1 MLGVFKTILGSG
13 DIVSRGMKLIDD
25 MHTSTE
31 EEIVAKANAKTQLLS
46 AYAPFKIAQRLL
58 AIMFAFVFL
67 SSYILTLTMTIL
79 GRGNPGDVTMVMEQF
94 SLNYAM
100 LIILGFYFGGGAVE
114 GFLNNKGKKQ

>member
-13 DIVSRGMKLIDD
+13 DIVSKGMKLIDD
-25 MHTSTE
+25 MHTSSE

-46 AYAPFKIAQRLL
+46 AYAPFKIAQRVL

-79 GRGNPGDVTMVMEQF
+79 GKGNPGDVTMVMEQF

>member
-46 AYAPFKIAQRLL
+46 AYAPFKIAQRVL

>member
-25 MHTSTE
+25 MHTSSE

-46 AYAPFKIAQRLL
+46 AYAPFKIAQRVL

-79 GRGNPGDVTMVMEQF
+79 GKGNPGDVTMVMEQF

>member
-13 DIVSRGMKLIDD
+13 DIVSKGMKLIDD
-25 MHTSTE
+25 MHTSSE

-46 AYAPFKIAQRLL
+46 AYAPFKIAQRVL

-79 GRGNPGDVTMVMEQF
+79 GKGNPSDVTMVMEQF

>member
-31 EEIVAKANAKTQLLS
+31 EEIVAKSTAKTQLLS
-46 AYAPFKIAQRLL
+46 AYAPFKIAQRVL

-67 SSYILTLTMTIL
+67 SSYILTLTMTIIGL
-79 GRGNPGDVTMVMEQF
+79 
-94 SLNYAM
+94 SL
-100 LIILGFYFGGGAVE
+100 IHI
-114 GFLNNKGKKQ
+114 